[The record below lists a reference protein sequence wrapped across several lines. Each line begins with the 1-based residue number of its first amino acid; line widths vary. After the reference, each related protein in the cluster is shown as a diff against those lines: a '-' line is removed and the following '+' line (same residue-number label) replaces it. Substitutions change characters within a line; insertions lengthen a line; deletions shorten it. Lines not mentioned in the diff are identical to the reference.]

1 MPDNE
6 TPAVPVDKRSKPSKL
21 QRIKDVT
28 ITTGIIVIPVAL
40 SAASVYY
47 TVKMGKLQL
56 DTAKL
61 NLEAAA
67 KNAAKA

>member
-1 MPDNE
+1 MSESE
-6 TPAVPVDKRSKPSKL
+6 TTAKVAEPPKPSKL
-21 QRIKDVT
+21 QRMKDAA
-28 ITTGIIVIPVAL
+28 ITTGIFVIPVAL

-47 TVKMGKLQL
+47 TVKMGKIQL

-67 KNAAKA
+67 KNAAKS